1 MRLFTA
7 INFNDTV
14 KDKLCEPMERLKE
27 SAIKGKFTCRENLHL
42 TVVFIG
48 EVDPQKL
55 QNIKLA
61 MDRVAEKPF
70 DLRLSGIGSFKR
82 EGGDI
87 LWVGAEKTEQL
98 SSVYHQLCE
107 RLLQIGISIETRAYK
122 PHLTLARELVMPAA
136 FSMEA
141 FSQETE
147 PLKVKVNSIDLMKSE
162 RIGGKL
168 TYTKIYEKLL

>member
-7 INFNDTV
+7 INFDDTV
-14 KDKLCEPMERLKE
+14 KDKLCEPMERLRE
-27 SAIKGKFTCRENLHL
+27 TAVKGSFTCRENLHL

-48 EVDPQKL
+48 EVGPHKL
-55 QNIKLA
+55 QDIKLA

-70 DLRLSGIGSFKR
+70 DLRLSGVGSFKR

-87 LWVGAEKTEQL
+87 LWVGADKTEQL

-107 RLLQIGISIETRAYK
+107 RLLQSGFAIETRAYK
-122 PHLTLARELVMPAA
+122 PHLTLARELVMPQG
-136 FSMEA
+136 FNMEA
-141 FSQETE
+141 FSRETE
-147 PLKVKVNSIDLMKSE
+147 PLKVRVNSIDLMKSE

-168 TYTKIYEKLL
+168 IYSKVYEKLL